1 MLEQRTRELAE
12 AREQQTATSEIL
24 RVISNS
30 PDDVQPVFDTIASS
44 AAKLCEAYDII
55 VFRVEGD
62 NLRLVAHYGP
72 MATGDVPIVHGTLGG
87 RTVLEQR
94 VIQVENL
101 QTAVDDFP
109 EGSAIARRRGH
120 RTTLSVPLVREG
132 VAIGNIQ
139 ARRTVVRPYVVRPY
153 TDSQVNLLKTF
164 ADQAVIAIENARL
177 IREIEDKS
185 DELAQAS
192 QHKSQF
198 LANMSHELRTPL
210 NAILG
215 YTELISDEIY
225 GPVPESI
232 REVLGRVEHNGR
244 HLLDLINSV
253 LDISKIES
261 GRLTLNLA
269 EFSLRDLIHETVV
282 AVEPLATEKGLT
294 VTVEVPTDLP
304 SGHADAPRIRQVLL
318 NLLGNAIKFT
328 ETGKVTLQARVH
340 DDDFDVRVTDT
351 GPGIA
356 PADRQRI
363 FDEFQQ
369 IDNSS
374 TREKG
379 GTGLGLAI
387 SRRIMHLHG
396 GEMGVESV
404 LGEGSVFWL
413 RLPVTVDRQRELT

>member
-1 MLEQRTRELAE
+1 MLEERTRELAE

-30 PDDVQPVFDTIASS
+30 PDDMQPVFDTIASS
-44 AAKLCEAYDII
+44 AAKLCEAYDVI

-62 NLRLVAHYGP
+62 NLRLVAHFGP

-87 RTVLEQR
+87 RTVLERR

-101 QTAVDDFP
+101 QTAVEDFP

-139 ARRTVVRPYVVRPY
+139 ARRTEVRPY
-153 TDSQVNLLKTF
+153 TDSQINLLKTF

-177 IREIEDKS
+177 FREIEDKS

-244 HLLDLINSV
+244 HLLDLINAV
-253 LDISKIES
+253 LDISKIEA
-261 GRLTLNLA
+261 GRLTLNLTD
-269 EFSLRDLIHETVV
+269 FSLRDLIYEAVA
-282 AVEPLATEKGLT
+282 AVEPLAAEKGLA
-294 VTVEVPTDLP
+294 VTVEAPTDLP
-304 SGHADAPRIRQVLL
+304 SARADTPRIRQVLL

-328 ETGKVTLQARVH
+328 ETGKITLQARVH

>member
-12 AREQQTATSEIL
+12 AREQQAATSEIL

-30 PDDVQPVFDTIASS
+30 PDDMQPVFDTIASS
-44 AAKLCEAYDII
+44 AAKLCEAYDVI

-62 NLRLVAHYGP
+62 NLHLVAHFGP

-101 QTAVDDFP
+101 QTAVEDFP

-120 RTTLSVPLVREG
+120 RTTLSVPLLREG

-139 ARRTVVRPYVVRPY
+139 ARRTEVRPY
-153 TDSQVNLLKTF
+153 TDSQINLLQTF

-177 IREIEDKS
+177 FREIEDKS
-185 DELAQAS
+185 VELAQAS

-253 LDISKIES
+253 LDISKIEA

-269 EFSLRDLIHETVV
+269 EFSLRDLIHETV
-282 AVEPLATEKGLT
+282 AGVEPLAVEKGLT
-294 VTVEVPTDLP
+294 VTVEAPPDLP
-304 SGHADAPRIRQVLL
+304 GGRADTPRIRQVLL

-328 ETGKVTLQARVH
+328 ETGKITLQARVH
-340 DDDFDVRVTDT
+340 DDAFDVRVTDT
-351 GPGIA
+351 GPGI
-356 PADRQRI
+356 PPPDQQRI

-369 IDNSS
+369 IDNSN

-387 SRRIMHLHG
+387 SRKIMHLHG

>member
-1 MLEQRTRELAE
+1 MLEERTRELAE

-30 PDDVQPVFDTIASS
+30 PDDMQPVFDTIASS
-44 AAKLCEAYDII
+44 AAKLCEAYDVI

-62 NLRLVAHYGP
+62 NLRLVAHFGP

-87 RTVLEQR
+87 RTVLERR

-101 QTAVDDFP
+101 QTAVEDFP

-139 ARRTVVRPYVVRPY
+139 ARRTEVRPY
-153 TDSQVNLLKTF
+153 TDSQINLLKTF

-177 IREIEDKS
+177 FREIEDKS

-244 HLLDLINSV
+244 HLLDLINAV
-253 LDISKIES
+253 LDISKIEA
-261 GRLTLNLA
+261 GRLTLNLTD
-269 EFSLRDLIHETVV
+269 FSLRDLIHEAVA
-282 AVEPLATEKGLT
+282 AVEPLAVEKGLA
-294 VTVEVPTDLP
+294 VTVEAPTDLP
-304 SGHADAPRIRQVLL
+304 SARADTPRIRQVLL

-328 ETGKVTLQARVH
+328 ETGKITLQARVH

>member
-30 PDDVQPVFDTIASS
+30 PDDMQPVFDTIASS
-44 AAKLCEAYDII
+44 AAKLCEAYDVI

-62 NLRLVAHYGP
+62 NLRLVAHFGP

-101 QTAVDDFP
+101 QTAVEDFP

-139 ARRTVVRPYVVRPY
+139 ARRTEVRPY
-153 TDSQVNLLKTF
+153 TDSQINLLQTF
-164 ADQAVIAIENARL
+164 ADQAVIALENARL
-177 IREIEDKS
+177 FREIEDKS

-232 REVLGRVEHNGR
+232 REVLGRVDHNGR
-244 HLLDLINSV
+244 HLLDLINAV
-253 LDISKIES
+253 LDISKIEA

-269 EFSLRDLIHETVV
+269 EFSLRDLIYETV
-282 AVEPLATEKGLT
+282 AGVEPLAVEKGLT
-294 VTVEVPTDLP
+294 VTVEAPTDLP
-304 SGHADAPRIRQVLL
+304 SGRADAPRIRQVLL

-356 PADRQRI
+356 PADQQQI

-387 SRRIMHLHG
+387 SRKIMHLHG

>member
-1 MLEQRTRELAE
+1 
-12 AREQQTATSEIL
+12 
-24 RVISNS
+24 
-30 PDDVQPVFDTIASS
+30 
-44 AAKLCEAYDII
+44 
-55 VFRVEGD
+55 
-62 NLRLVAHYGP
+62 
-72 MATGDVPIVHGTLGG
+72 
-87 RTVLEQR
+87 
-94 VIQVENL
+94 
-101 QTAVDDFP
+101 
-109 EGSAIARRRGH
+109 
-120 RTTLSVPLVREG
+120 
-132 VAIGNIQ
+132 
-139 ARRTVVRPYVVRPY
+139 
-153 TDSQVNLLKTF
+153 
-164 ADQAVIAIENARL
+164 
-177 IREIEDKS
+177 
-185 DELAQAS
+185 
-192 QHKSQF
+192 
-198 LANMSHELRTPL
+198 L

>member
-1 MLEQRTRELAE
+1 MLEERTRELAE

-30 PDDVQPVFDTIASS
+30 PDDMQPVFDTIASS
-44 AAKLCEAYDII
+44 AAKLCEAYDVI

-62 NLRLVAHYGP
+62 NLRLVAHFGP

-87 RTVLEQR
+87 RTVLERR

-101 QTAVDDFP
+101 QTAVEDFP

-139 ARRTVVRPYVVRPY
+139 ARRTEVRPY
-153 TDSQVNLLKTF
+153 TDSQINLLKTF

-177 IREIEDKS
+177 FREIEDKS
-185 DELAQAS
+185 HELAQAS

-244 HLLDLINSV
+244 HLLDLINAV
-253 LDISKIES
+253 LDISKIEA
-261 GRLTLNLA
+261 GRLTLNLTD
-269 EFSLRDLIHETVV
+269 FSLRDLIHEAVA
-282 AVEPLATEKGLT
+282 AVEPLAVEKGLA
-294 VTVEVPTDLP
+294 VTVEAPTDLP
-304 SGHADAPRIRQVLL
+304 SARADTPRIRQVLL

-328 ETGKVTLQARVH
+328 ETGKITLQARVH